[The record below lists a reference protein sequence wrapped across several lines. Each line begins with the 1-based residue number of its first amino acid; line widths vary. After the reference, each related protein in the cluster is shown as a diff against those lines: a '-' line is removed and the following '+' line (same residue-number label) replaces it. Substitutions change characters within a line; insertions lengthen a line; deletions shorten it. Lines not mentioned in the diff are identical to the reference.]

1 MKVNSVT
8 VFCGASQG
16 KGNLYKEKA
25 FGLGAALAERGITI
39 VYGGGAVG
47 LMGALADGSLSK
59 GGTVKGVIP
68 EFLVNREMAH
78 PDVQHM
84 SVVESMHERKALME
98 ELGDAIITLPGGAGT
113 LEEFFEMFTWGQIG
127 LHRKPIG
134 ILDIN
139 QFFDPLVNLFENLIA
154 EGFLQEEYLTHLFI
168 SEDIDEI
175 LKGFDD
181 FEPVEIRSYDSK
193 RHR

>member
-1 MKVNSVT
+1 M
-8 VFCGASQG
+8 
-16 KGNLYKEKA
+16 
-25 FGLGAALAERGITI
+25 
-39 VYGGGAVG
+39 
-47 LMGALADGSLSK
+47 
-59 GGTVKGVIP
+59 IP

-98 ELGDAIITLPGGAGT
+98 EMGDAIITLPGGAGT
-113 LEEFFEMFTWGQIG
+113 LEEFFEMFTWAKIG
-127 LHRKPIG
+127 LHKKPIG

-154 EGFLQEEYLTHLFI
+154 EGFLQEEYLTQLFI

-181 FEPVEIRSYDSK
+181 FEPVEIRSYESK

>member
-25 FGLGAALAERGITI
+25 FELGAALAERDITI

-84 SVVESMHERKALME
+84 SVVKSMHERKALME
-98 ELGDAIITLPGGAGT
+98 EMGDAIITLPGGVGT

-127 LHRKPIG
+127 LHKKPIG

-139 QFFDPLVNLFENLIA
+139 QFFDSIVNLFENLIA
-154 EGFLQEEYLTHLFI
+154 EEFLQEKYLTQLFI

-181 FEPVEIRSYDSK
+181 FEPVEIRSYESK